1 MDYDRTT
8 MLFMTIGAF
17 MMVIGQIIEVF
28 NVVFYMGL
36 GWFISSTTY
45 GFIMERIMSGRTIQS
60 RYKKSLNKAK
70 KDGKKNGQKE
80 KENNEIK

>member
-17 MMVIGQIIEVF
+17 MMVLGQLIEPLI
-28 NVVFYMGL
+28 FYAGL
-36 GWFISSTTY
+36 GWFISSTSY
-45 GFIMERIMSGRTIQS
+45 GFIMERIMSGRTIHS
-60 RYKKSLNKAK
+60 RYKKSVNKAK
-70 KDGKKNGQKE
+70 KDGTKNGRKE

>member
-1 MDYDRTT
+1 

-17 MMVIGQIIEVF
+17 MMVIGQMIKMID
-28 NVVFYMGL
+28 VVFYIGL

-45 GFIMERIMSGRTIQS
+45 GFIMERIMSGRTMQS
-60 RYKKSLNKAK
+60 RYKKSVNIAK
-70 KDGKKNGQKE
+70 KDGEKNGRKK